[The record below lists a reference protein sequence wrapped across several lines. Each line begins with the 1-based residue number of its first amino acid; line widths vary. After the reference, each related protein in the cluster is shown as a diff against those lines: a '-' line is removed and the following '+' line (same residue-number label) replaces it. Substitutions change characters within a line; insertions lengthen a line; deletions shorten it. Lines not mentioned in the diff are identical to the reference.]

1 MSYSKHAEKLI
12 NIVWLRAA
20 DLYGENIPEPVRIR
34 LDEELNHITKHKL
47 AEKFMFAYEA
57 PEHLQKCIVPKTL
70 SDYTLAAFLLGL
82 SEINPLPPHYFCP
95 CCKHIEFPFGYDTE
109 KTEWDLPG
117 KHCPCCLENLH
128 KYGYSVKMTDDTNPN
143 IICDHAAKGEKQ
155 EIKEVAKEFFDGRR
169 LVYGAALDELS
180 EDWEEKIINNAEYE
194 ENIIYLLPKEDVQN
208 HSFDKTIS
216 DLPVALDIDDS
227 FGAEPLIYFSYFN
240 DSPEYWARKL
250 KERAKCGNL
259 CTYLDDYCALS
270 LFSSPKVLG
279 IGDYYNKSG
288 MLDMP
293 FLIDKDELCRL
304 SERKYKS
311 FTELLCA
318 YESPNPFAK
327 SSEMHSSTDLY
338 IVINALKF
346 AFYKANYPTVYYMTM
361 LDHYKNKITLNAL
374 TSDIEKLK
382 DKAIYGNDSFS
393 VFLYE
398 MRRRIKIFPIHKYRS
413 KEYEF
418 SEYRDSTCLHGILP
432 PLSLLPENKVPVWDA
447 KGFLSGLEYSG
458 EIITVTGE
466 ISDVI
471 YENCENRYAVFNITE
486 EDGNTLLC
494 KGFMPELNLD
504 DIYTLKGKMRE
515 DSKYGDYLEVTEY
528 EKFF

>member
-1 MSYSKHAEKLI
+1 MNTKYYEEKLVHLANLKAKDFYGDDLPEPIQQRLDAELKFISKHGLSPT
-12 NIVWLRAA
+12 
-20 DLYGENIPEPVRIR
+20 Y
-34 LDEELNHITKHKL
+34 
-47 AEKFMFAYEA
+47 MFAYEA
-57 PEHLQKCIVPKTL
+57 PRHLQKCIIPMTI
-70 SDYTLAAFLLGL
+70 SDYTLVAFLLGL
-82 SEINPLPPHYFCP
+82 TEVDPLPPHYFCP
-95 CCKHIEFPFGYDTE
+95 CCGYIEFPFGCDTE

-117 KHCPCCLENLH
+117 KPCPDCLENLH

-143 IICDHAAKGEKQ
+143 IICDHANKGEKQ
-155 EIKEVAKEFFDGRR
+155 EIKEFAKKFFDDCK

-180 EDWEEKIINNAEYE
+180 ENWEEKIINNAEYE
-194 ENIIYLLPKEDVQN
+194 ENIIYLLPKEDIQN
-208 HSFDKTIS
+208 HSFDKTIA

-227 FGAEPLIYFSYFN
+227 FGVEPLIYFSYFN
-240 DSPEYWARKL
+240 DSPEYWGRKL
-250 KERAKCGNL
+250 KERANCGNL
-259 CTYLDDYCALS
+259 CIYLDDYCALS
-270 LFSSPKVLG
+270 LFSSPKVLR
-279 IGDYYNKSG
+279 IGNYYNKSG
-288 MLDMP
+288 MLDIP
-293 FLIDKDELCRL
+293 FLMDNTELKNL
-304 SERKYKS
+304 AEREYKN

-318 YESPNPFAK
+318 YESTNPFAK
-327 SSEMHSSTDLY
+327 SSDMHSSTNLY

-346 AFYKANYPTVYYMTM
+346 AFYKANYPAAYYMTM

-374 TSDIEKLK
+374 TDDTEDLK

-398 MRRRIKIFPIHKYRS
+398 MRRRVKIFPIHKYRS

-432 PLSLLPENKVPVWDA
+432 PLSLLPEIKVPVWDDD
-447 KGFLSGLEYSG
+447 GFLSGLEYSS
-458 EIITVTGE
+458 EVMTVTGE

-471 YENCENRYAVFNITE
+471 YENCKNGYAVFKITE

-494 KGFMPELNLD
+494 KGVMPELNLD
-504 DIYTLKGKMRE
+504 DIYTFKGKMRE